1 MESIA
6 RLPTAIIEWMR
17 AGYPEGIPP
26 TDYIHPL
33 AVLPRRLNTNDVT
46 LVAHKLMRR
55 GDFDHID
62 IGVAITQ
69 PPTSRRLQKTSNGY
83 GNGWQLKCRRRTT
96 HPTVKTSGSPRCDYP
111 RAGS

>member
-33 AVLPRRLNTNDVT
+33 AVLPRRLSTNDVT

-69 PPTSRRLQKTSNGY
+69 LTDEPPTPEDIERVRQRLAAQ
-83 GNGWQLKCRRRTT
+83 
-96 HPTVKTSGSPRCDYP
+96 VSPSHDSP
-111 RAGS
+111 DSEDLG